1 MFSLKVICSSI
12 VVINGAVERTANKIA
27 VINNLLGL
35 TVSIGKRLEKSN
47 SFASNIVFKNTN
59 TKLNTN
65 KTPAIK
71 EMFLMLLL
79 FK

>member
-12 VVINGAVERTANKIA
+12 VFINGAVDKAANKIA

-47 SFASNIVFKNTN
+47 SFA
-59 TKLNTN
+59 
-65 KTPAIK
+65 IK
-71 EMFLMLLL
+71 
-79 FK
+79 

>member
-47 SFASNIVFKNTN
+47 SFASNIVFKNTK

>member
-47 SFASNIVFKNTN
+47 SFASNIVFKNT
-59 TKLNTN
+59 
-65 KTPAIK
+65 KT
-71 EMFLMLLL
+71 
-79 FK
+79 